1 MRLPRNI
8 VKALTYVLVWTVFT
22 LNVPFNVAQAAMVGT
37 ENLILNEAQGPN
49 DRQRLHTFL
58 ARQDVQAAIEVQGIN
73 ATEAKYRVESLSDA
87 EVSRIVGKLDQL
99 PAGGD
104 AAGAIV
110 GAALLIF
117 LVLLFTDLLGL
128 TDVFPFVKK

>member
-22 LNVPFNVAQAAMVGT
+22 LNVPFNVAQATMVGT
-37 ENLILNEAQGPN
+37 ENLILNEAHDPN